1 MSQNI
6 RKKYMLAVT
15 EEIEKN
21 CEESAYMIQSGK
33 ARIAQKSIKQAVNY
47 FKGASLLS
55 FLLIGEFEQV
65 DKLME
70 LLPKLGMKKEKV
82 TGGFRPVLLLLLP
95 QVLVISICLK
105 RFLLLMTLY

>member
-1 MSQNI
+1 MWQNI

-21 CEESAYMIQSGK
+21 CEESAYMIQFGK

-47 FKGASLLS
+47 FKGASLSS

-70 LLPKLGMKKEKV
+70 LLPKLEKIIKRLRILLILYVMKKEK
-82 TGGFRPVLLLLLP
+82 
-95 QVLVISICLK
+95 
-105 RFLLLMTLY
+105 

>member
-1 MSQNI
+1 MDYDEDEEIDGGFAAEEITKLSDGVPVELWTANMLDYVYK
-6 RKKYMLAVT
+6 KKYMLAVT

-65 DKLME
+65 DKLIE
-70 LLPKLGMKKEKV
+70 LLPKLEKK
-82 TGGFRPVLLLLLP
+82 L
-95 QVLVISICLK
+95 
-105 RFLLLMTLY
+105 